1 MSNPIDSKWNVIRD
15 LVASYDDV
23 DAVQFNALME
33 RVVPQAL
40 SDGFFLM
47 TVDNSFLKSWIERN
61 FVPSIRK
68 ALEDTYGVPFS
79 IVVEVDNESYPD
91 DDTPQRDHTARS
103 ALSSRP
109 DGESTQHPIDDA
121 PVMRATDED
130 AEDGSRQHPSDGTVR
145 PEAIGF
151 PSSARGASADAPSVD
166 STKASIAP
174 RDDVSS
180 SRHEAPT
187 ESLASDRSNPVR
199 SHADGSSA
207 AFRTLTFENFMRG
220 ESNRMAYSMAVQV
233 AEIPGRSIF
242 NPLFIYGKSGLGKT
256 HLMRAI
262 QNYINSTQPEL
273 NTVYEDTDNFVSG
286 YVNATI
292 DHTRDKNSYQNFIGR
307 YENADV
313 LLIDDVQFL
322 QNKEGTIDI
331 IFQIFNKLI
340 NQGKQIVL
348 SADRAPKNIDIDE
361 RYTSR
366 FAQGGT
372 IDIKPPEVETKLAIV
387 KSFISEHQRANGGM
401 SISIPES
408 IQSYIAES
416 SGSNI
421 RELKSAVTHLVMHM
435 SYLDEGDISLAQAKD
450 LLESHFS
457 KGLGHNLTI
466 DDIQKEVESFY
477 RIKHADLIGQ
487 ARQKD
492 IIRARH
498 MAMFLCRQLLD
509 VSYKTIGKKFNRDHS
524 TVVYSFNKFEKELL
538 TDRDLQEEMEAI
550 KKRINEI

>member
-1 MSNPIDSKWNVIRD
+1 MSSSIESKWNVICNK
-15 LVASYDDV
+15 VASYDDV
-23 DAVQFNALME
+23 DALQFNALME
-33 RVVPQAL
+33 RVEPQAM
-40 SDGFFLM
+40 SDGFLLI
-47 TVDNSFLKSWIERN
+47 TADNSFLKNWIERN
-61 FVPSIRK
+61 FLGNIKR
-68 ALEDTYGVPFS
+68 ALEETYGIPF
-79 IVVEVDNESYPD
+79 VVVIEVDKESHDSGDTASRGSSEPVASTEGDTAGNPFENAASSGIPD
-91 DDTPQRDHTARS
+91 EIEAVPDIIRPASTEASPS
-103 ALSSRP
+103 ASNA
-109 DGESTQHPIDDA
+109 ST
-121 PVMRATDED
+121 TN
-130 AEDGSRQHPSDGTVR
+130 
-145 PEAIGF
+145 
-151 PSSARGASADAPSVD
+151 SADSQP
-166 STKASIAP
+166 
-174 RDDVSS
+174 
-180 SRHEAPT
+180 
-187 ESLASDRSNPVR
+187 
-199 SHADGSSA
+199 A
-207 AFRTLTFENFMRG
+207 AFKTLTFENFMRG
-220 ESNRMAYSMAVQV
+220 DSNRMAYSMAVQV

-292 DHTRDKNSYQNFIGR
+292 DHTRDKNSYQNFIGK

-387 KSFISEHQRANGGM
+387 KSFIGEHQRAGGG
-401 SISIPES
+401 IKIDIPEE
-408 IQSYIAES
+408 IQLYIAES

-435 SYLDEGDISLAQAKD
+435 TCQDDAGITLAEARN
-450 LLESHFS
+450 LLENHFS
-457 KGLGHNLTI
+457 RGLGHNLTI
-466 DDIQKEVESFY
+466 EDIQKEVESFY
-477 RIKHADLIGQ
+477 RVKHADLVGQ
-487 ARQKD
+487 SRSKDIVIARQ
-492 IIRARH
+492 
-498 MAMFLCRQLLD
+498 MAMFLSRQLLD
-509 VSYKTIGKKFNRDHS
+509 ESLKNIGKKFNRDHS
-524 TVVYSFNKFEKELL
+524 TVVYSIDKIEKDML
-538 TDRDLQEEMEAI
+538 TNRDLQEELEAI
-550 KKRINEI
+550 KKRINELA